1 MTNYF
6 KVFIVLLVFVVA
18 QGCLRERPEGLILE
32 KEKVEQV
39 QLDQSITDVISL
51 LGTPS
56 LLLKGENDEDILVYV
71 ASVKEWRAFFKPK
84 TKSETVLELYF
95 TKGVLTKKDIK
106 QKSDIDALSTDTEQ
120 QNLREKNI
128 KQKSDIDALS
138 TDTKQDN
145 NKCIRSKSCA
155 DNME

>member
-1 MTNYF
+1 MNYL
-6 KVFIVLLVFVVA
+6 KVFIVFLTFFVV

-39 QLDQSITDVISL
+39 QLDQSITDVIAL

-56 LLLKGENDEDILVYV
+56 LLLKGEDDDDILVYV
-71 ASVKEWRAFFKPK
+71 ASVKEWRAFLKPQ
-84 TKSETVLELYF
+84 TKSQTVLELYF

-106 QKSDIDALSTDTEQ
+106 EKSDIDALSTYTRKD
-120 QNLREKNI
+120 N
-128 KQKSDIDALS
+128 
-138 TDTKQDN
+138 N